1 MRIPRTSR
9 VLVAACVFAAVMGL
23 ASDAG
28 KSATVNG
35 YVLNSAC
42 AFTKGV
48 NKPISS
54 DCAEACAKAGSPLVI
69 LADDETID
77 WPIADTTPSSGQN
90 DQLLPF
96 AGQRVTARGRRSVRT
111 IAFGVPLF
119 LIPI

>member
-1 MRIPRTSR
+1 MRIRRTSR

-77 WPIADTTPSSGQN
+77 WPIADTTRRRDRTTSSC
-90 DQLLPF
+90 LSP
-96 AGQRVTARGRRSVRT
+96 VKE
-111 IAFGVPLF
+111 
-119 LIPI
+119 

>member
-77 WPIADTTPSSGQN
+77 WPIADTTRRRDRTTSSC
-90 DQLLPF
+90 LSP
-96 AGQRVTARGRRSVRT
+96 VKE
-111 IAFGVPLF
+111 
-119 LIPI
+119 